1 MTVLLALPFLLKN
14 EKKEYKRTRN
24 IIVKNKKKNIEIWNA
39 QAKLFDFCFYWLY
52 FFE

>member
-14 EKKEYKRTRN
+14 EKYKRTRN
-24 IIVKNKKKNIEIWNA
+24 IIVKKKKNIEIWNA